1 MQDVTRQQRSRK
13 KRNKIVK
20 SQNMKSTVGI
30 HDATTH
36 GRELNKEE
44 VLVSD
49 ALERI
54 MSVRTRTMDLYA
66 SWNTQLLRLSF
77 LVLFMAFYQSYG
89 PFQQVKAAFELNR
102 QTKQQLSSLISNV
115 SQKHLLELF
124 HILLSLA
131 ILVGLRIQIK
141 RFKYHE
147 CGENESWKWCC
158 QWPFLT
164 STMLTVITV
173 YLYWLKPTYV
183 EIVAEKA
190 IQKEFPVSVV
200 FYLIVTGAY
209 SFMSA
214 GLKPTEDNLLLLR
227 KLRNRLKNEEQKNNN
242 ECKFASRKC

>member
-1 MQDVTRQQRSRK
+1 MQDAMRQQRSRN

-20 SQNMKSTVGI
+20 SENMKATVGMD
-30 HDATTH
+30 DATTH
-36 GRELNKEE
+36 GREHHKDE
-44 VLVSD
+44 VLLSD

-89 PFQQVKAAFELNR
+89 PFQQVKATFELYW
-102 QTKQQLSSLISNV
+102 QTKQQFSSLLSNV
-115 SQKHLLELF
+115 TQKYLLEIF

-131 ILVGLRIQIK
+131 ILVGLKIQIK
-141 RFKYHE
+141 RFKHLE
-147 CGENESWKWCC
+147 CGENESWKWCF

-164 STMLTVITV
+164 STMITVITV
-173 YLYWLKPTYV
+173 YLYWLQPTYV
-183 EIVAEKA
+183 EIAAEKA
-190 IQKEFPVSVV
+190 IQRDFPVSVV

-214 GLKPTEDNLLLLR
+214 GLKPTEDNLRLLR
-227 KLRNRLKNEEQKNNN
+227 KLRNRLKNKEQKNH
-242 ECKFASRKC
+242 K